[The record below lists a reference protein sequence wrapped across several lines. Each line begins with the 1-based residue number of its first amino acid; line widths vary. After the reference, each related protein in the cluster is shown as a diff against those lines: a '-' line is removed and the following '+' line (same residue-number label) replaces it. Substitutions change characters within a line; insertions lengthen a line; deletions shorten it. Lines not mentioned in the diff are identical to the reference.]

1 MAYRVLILHN
11 YYSEKDGSSVAL
23 RGYLKDNKEI
33 LYYKI
38 LSRNVD
44 YWDIN
49 IKEVHN
55 WEEVRDELINEE
67 YDIIHNF
74 RILGYDL
81 FQWTIKS
88 LKKLGKSI
96 KIITTI
102 NQRPSF
108 VNALISPQEIKYS
121 DKIVFIDSTAYND
134 SLLKFIPDFRKS
146 RIYYCTSLFK
156 DLYTNLYLERKSR
169 VRNNVVKFG
178 RGSTVNKCPEDMIDN
193 FLKVRYDKKEFH
205 IVGIPENSWVYN
217 EASKYSNVITYPL
230 LPNKEWLNV
239 LKDMDIFLYQLPLS
253 AYSSLDGTLG
263 AAMLLGIPVV
273 YYGPDAPKERFVNGI
288 NGFVA
293 ENKQQLI
300 DYCTK
305 LANDDKLRTKVGD
318 AGRES
323 TLKQFNW
330 KDTVN
335 SYNEIYGLNRE
346 TEKIKVPLSYRVFFF
361 RKLFIPYFKW
371 HFKDTFVEKIY
382 RKIKHC

>member
-1 MAYRVLILHN
+1 MAYKVLILHN

-33 LYYKI
+33 SYYKV

-49 IKEVHN
+49 IRDVHN
-55 WEEVRDELINEE
+55 WEEVRDELMNEE

-74 RILGYDL
+74 RIVGYDL

-88 LKKLGKSI
+88 LKELGKSI

-108 VNALISPQEIKYS
+108 INTLISPQEIKYS

-146 RIYYCTSLFK
+146 RIYYCTSLYE
-156 DLYTNLYLERKSR
+156 DLYTNLYLKRKSR
-169 VRNNVVKFG
+169 VGNHVVKFG
-178 RGSTVNKCPEDMIDN
+178 RGSTVNKCPADMIDN
-193 FLKVRYDKKEFH
+193 FLKIRYDKKEFH
-205 IVGIPENSWVYN
+205 IVGIPEKSWVYN

-273 YYGPDAPKERFVNGI
+273 YYGPDAPKERFVNGL

-300 DYCTK
+300 EYCTK
-305 LANDDKLRTKVGD
+305 LANDDRLRTKVGN

-335 SYNEIYGLNRE
+335 SYNEIYGLDRE
-346 TEKIKVPLSYRVFFF
+346 TEKIKVPLSYRIFFF
-361 RKLFIPYFKW
+361 RKSFIPYFKW
-371 HFKDTFVEKIY
+371 HLKGTIIEKIY
-382 RKIKHC
+382 RIIMHR